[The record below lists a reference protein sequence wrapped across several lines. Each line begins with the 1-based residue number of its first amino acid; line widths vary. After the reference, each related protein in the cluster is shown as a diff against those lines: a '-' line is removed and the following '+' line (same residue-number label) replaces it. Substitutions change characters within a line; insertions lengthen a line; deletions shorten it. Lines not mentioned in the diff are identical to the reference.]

1 MPTAIPTKAAPTKA
15 TPTKSLLNLPLQN
28 GLFLYAHP
36 DAHHSHRVRLALA
49 EKEVDYTLILVD
61 PDDRPEDLA
70 ALNPYNTLPTLVERE
85 LRLFESRIILEYLD
99 DRYRQTRLHPDAPA
113 ARALV
118 KQYAWRI
125 ERDWLAAADVLLT
138 DSTTL
143 DPKKAAQA
151 RKALTDSL
159 ISLSPLFGHQP
170 YFLSDTFGLC
180 DCLLAPVLWRLPQMN
195 IQLPSNLA
203 KPLLTYCQRLFERPA
218 FIKSLTAQERARN
231 RD

>member
-1 MPTAIPTKAAPTKA
+1 MSTASSGNTT
-15 TPTKSLLNLPLQN
+15 SLSTQANLPLQN

-49 EKEVDYTLILVD
+49 EKDIEYTLILVD

-99 DRYRQTRLHPDAPA
+99 DRYRQTRLHPDSPS

-125 ERDWLAAADVLLT
+125 ERDWLVAADILLT
-138 DSTTL
+138 DPGSL
-143 DPKKAAQA
+143 DVKKAAAA
-151 RKALTDSL
+151 RKTLTDSL

-180 DCLLAPVLWRLPQMN
+180 DCLLAPVLWRLPQMG
-195 IQLPSNLA
+195 IQLTPNLA
-203 KPLLTYCQRLFERPA
+203 KPLLTYCQRLFDRPA
-218 FIKSLTAQERARN
+218 FVRSLTAQERARN

>member
-1 MPTAIPTKAAPTKA
+1 MSSASPART
-15 TPTKSLLNLPLQN
+15 TPLSSLAQLPLQN
-28 GLFLYAHP
+28 GLFLYAHS

-49 EKEVDYTLILVD
+49 EKEVEYTLILVD
-61 PDDRPEDLA
+61 SDDRPEDLA

-125 ERDWLAAADVLLT
+125 ERDWLAAADTLLT
-138 DSTTL
+138 DATTL
-143 DPKKAAQA
+143 DVKKAALA
-151 RKALTDSL
+151 RKTLTDSL

-170 YFLSDTFGLC
+170 YFLSDSFGLC
-180 DCLLAPVLWRLPQMN
+180 DCLLAPVLWRLPQMS
-195 IQLPSNLA
+195 IELPSHLA

-218 FIKSLTAQERARN
+218 FIKSLTTQERARN
-231 RD
+231 RN

>member
-1 MPTAIPTKAAPTKA
+1 MSTASSGNTT
-15 TPTKSLLNLPLQN
+15 SLSTQANLPLQN

-49 EKEVDYTLILVD
+49 EKDIEYTLILVD

-99 DRYRQTRLHPDAPA
+99 DRYRQTRLHPDSPS

-125 ERDWLAAADVLLT
+125 ERDWLVAADILLT
-138 DSTTL
+138 DPASL
-143 DPKKAAQA
+143 DAKKAAAA

-180 DCLLAPVLWRLPQMN
+180 DCLLAPVLWRLPQMG
-195 IQLPSNLA
+195 IQLTPNLA
-203 KPLLTYCQRLFERPA
+203 KPLLTYCQRLFDRPA
-218 FIKSLTAQERARN
+218 FVRSLTTQERARN

>member
-1 MPTAIPTKAAPTKA
+1 MSTASSGNTT
-15 TPTKSLLNLPLQN
+15 SLSTQANLPLQN

-49 EKEVDYTLILVD
+49 EKDIEYTLILVD

-99 DRYRQTRLHPDAPA
+99 DRYRQTRLHPDSPS

-125 ERDWLAAADVLLT
+125 ERDWLVAADILLT
-138 DSTTL
+138 DPSSL
-143 DPKKAAQA
+143 DVKKAAAA

-180 DCLLAPVLWRLPQMN
+180 DCLLAPVLWRLPQMG
-195 IQLPSNLA
+195 IQLTPNLA
-203 KPLLTYCQRLFERPA
+203 KPLLTYCQRLFDRPA
-218 FIKSLTAQERARN
+218 FVRSLTAQERARN

>member
-1 MPTAIPTKAAPTKA
+1 MSSASPARTT
-15 TPTKSLLNLPLQN
+15 SLSSQANLPLQN

-49 EKEVDYTLILVD
+49 EKEVEYTLILVD

-125 ERDWLAAADVLLT
+125 EKDWLVAADILLT
-138 DSTTL
+138 DPSTL
-143 DPKKAAQA
+143 DVKKAAQA

-170 YFLSDTFGLC
+170 YFLSDSFGLC
-180 DCLLAPVLWRLPQMN
+180 DCLLAPVLWRLPQMD
-195 IQLPSNLA
+195 IHLPSNLA

-218 FIKSLTAQERARN
+218 FIKSLTAQERARK
-231 RD
+231 RE

>member
-1 MPTAIPTKAAPTKA
+1 MSSASPARTTVSSPA
-15 TPTKSLLNLPLQN
+15 NLPLQN

-49 EKEVDYTLILVD
+49 EKEVEYTLILVD
-61 PDDRPEDLA
+61 PNDRPEDLA

-125 ERDWLAAADVLLT
+125 EKDWLVAADILLT
-138 DSTTL
+138 DPSTL
-143 DPKKAAQA
+143 DVKKASLA

-170 YFLSDTFGLC
+170 YFLSDSFGLC
-180 DCLLAPVLWRLPQMN
+180 DCLLAPILWRLPQMG

>member
-1 MPTAIPTKAAPTKA
+1 MPIVSTATALSAL
-15 TPTKSLLNLPLQN
+15 TPLPLQN

-49 EKEVDYTLILVD
+49 EKDIDYTLILVD

-70 ALNPYNTLPTLVERE
+70 ALNPYNTLPTLVERD

-125 ERDWLAAADVLLT
+125 ERDWLMAADILLT
-138 DSTTL
+138 DPSAL
-143 DPKKAAQA
+143 DAKRAAAA

-170 YFLSDTFGLC
+170 YFLSDSFGLC
-180 DCLLAPVLWRLPQMN
+180 DCLLAPVLWRLPQMG
-195 IQLPSNLA
+195 IQLPPHLA

-218 FIKSLTAQERARN
+218 FLKSLTHQERSRN

>member
-1 MPTAIPTKAAPTKA
+1 MSQASISKASSSRTAPTASQA
-15 TPTKSLLNLPLQN
+15 NLPLQN

-49 EKEVDYTLILVD
+49 EKEVEYTLILVD

-99 DRYRQTRLHPDAPA
+99 DRYRQNRLHPDAPA

-125 ERDWLAAADVLLT
+125 ERDWLAAADILLT
-138 DSTTL
+138 DPTTL
-143 DPKKAAQA
+143 DIKKATQA

-170 YFLSDTFGLC
+170 YFLSDSFGLC
-180 DCLLAPVLWRLPQMN
+180 DCLLAPVLWRLPQMD
-195 IQLPSNLA
+195 IHLPSNLA

-218 FIKSLTAQERARN
+218 FVQSLTAQERARQRN
-231 RD
+231 

>member
-1 MPTAIPTKAAPTKA
+1 MPTPSAQTKT
-15 TPTKSLLNLPLQN
+15 TPLNLPLQN

-49 EKEVDYTLILVD
+49 EKEIDYTLILVD

-70 ALNPYNTLPTLVERE
+70 ALNPYNTLPTLVERD

-99 DRYRQTRLHPDAPA
+99 DRYRQNRLHPDAPA
-113 ARALV
+113 ARAMV

-125 ERDWLAAADVLLT
+125 ERDWLAAADILLT
-138 DSTTL
+138 DPTTL
-143 DPKKAAQA
+143 DAKKAAQA

-218 FIKSLTAQERARN
+218 FIKSLTAQERARH
-231 RD
+231 RE

>member
-1 MPTAIPTKAAPTKA
+1 MSTASSGNTT
-15 TPTKSLLNLPLQN
+15 SLSTQANLPLQN

-49 EKEVDYTLILVD
+49 EKDIEYTLILVD

-99 DRYRQTRLHPDAPA
+99 DRYRQTRLHPDSPS

-125 ERDWLAAADVLLT
+125 ERDWLVAADILLT
-138 DSTTL
+138 DPSSL
-143 DPKKAAQA
+143 DAKKAAAA

-180 DCLLAPVLWRLPQMN
+180 DCLLAPVLWRLPQMG
-195 IQLPSNLA
+195 IQLTPNLA
-203 KPLLTYCQRLFERPA
+203 KPLLTYCQRLFDRPA
-218 FIKSLTAQERARN
+218 FVRSLTAQERARN

>member
-1 MPTAIPTKAAPTKA
+1 MSSASTSKASPRTAPTSSA
-15 TPTKSLLNLPLQN
+15 ANLPLQN

-49 EKEVDYTLILVD
+49 EKEIEYTLILVD

-125 ERDWLAAADVLLT
+125 ERDWLAAADILLT
-138 DSTTL
+138 DPTTL
-143 DPKKAAQA
+143 DIKKAAQA

-170 YFLSDTFGLC
+170 YFLSDSFGLC
-180 DCLLAPVLWRLPQMN
+180 DCLLAPVLWRLPQMD
-195 IQLPSNLA
+195 IHLPSNLA

-218 FIKSLTAQERARN
+218 FIKSLTAQERARQ

>member
-1 MPTAIPTKAAPTKA
+1 MPIVSTATALSALAP
-15 TPTKSLLNLPLQN
+15 LPLQN

-49 EKEVDYTLILVD
+49 EKDIDYTLILVD

-70 ALNPYNTLPTLVERE
+70 ALNPYNTLPTLVERD

-125 ERDWLAAADVLLT
+125 ERDWLVAADILLT
-138 DSTTL
+138 DASAL
-143 DPKKAAQA
+143 DAKRAAAA

-180 DCLLAPVLWRLPQMN
+180 DCLLAPVLWRLPQMG
-195 IQLPSNLA
+195 IQLTPNLA

-218 FIKSLTAQERARN
+218 FIKSLTHQERSRN

>member
-1 MPTAIPTKAAPTKA
+1 MPIVSTATALSALAP
-15 TPTKSLLNLPLQN
+15 LPLQN

-49 EKEVDYTLILVD
+49 EKDIDYTLILVD

-70 ALNPYNTLPTLVERE
+70 ALNPYNTLPTLVERD

-125 ERDWLAAADVLLT
+125 ERDWLVAADILLT
-138 DSTTL
+138 DASAL
-143 DPKKAAQA
+143 DAKRAASA

-180 DCLLAPVLWRLPQMN
+180 DCLLAPVLWRLPQMG
-195 IQLPSNLA
+195 IQLTPNLA

-218 FIKSLTAQERARN
+218 FIKSLTHQERSRN

>member
-1 MPTAIPTKAAPTKA
+1 MSQASPTRTAPTSSQA
-15 TPTKSLLNLPLQN
+15 TLPLQN

-49 EKEVDYTLILVD
+49 EKEIEYTLILVD

-125 ERDWLAAADVLLT
+125 ERDWLAAADILLT

-143 DPKKAAQA
+143 DAKKAAQA
-151 RKALTDSL
+151 RKALTDS
-159 ISLSPLFGHQP
+159 
-170 YFLSDTFGLC
+170 YFLSDSFGLC
-180 DCLLAPVLWRLPQMN
+180 DCLLAPVLWRLPQMG

-218 FIKSLTAQERARN
+218 FIRSLTHQERARN